1 MCLDIPAEAFP
12 YLMTDESHNGDPR
25 FFFLPLALSF
35 FFALVLITLFV
46 LLLLEL
52 KAIGYAYGRIGIHPH
67 YVFLVLL
74 LSLVGSCIN
83 IPIARLRAKPI
94 LPECEVTCFGKR
106 NVIPLVED
114 WPRTIVAIN
123 VGGALIPSV
132 LSFYLLIHNDLYS
145 PGLIAVT
152 LVTAIVHRIARPV
165 AGIGIVIPLF
175 LPPVVAA
182 AIALLLSQQHAP
194 ALAYLAGSLGTLI
207 GADLLNLGKV
217 QGLGASLFSIG
228 GAGPFD
234 GIFLFGIVAV
244 LLA

>member
-1 MCLDIPAEAFP
+1 VK
-12 YLMTDESHNGDPR
+12 NPR

-35 FFALVLITLFV
+35 FLVLVLITLFV

-52 KAIGYAYGRIGIHPH
+52 KAIGYVYGRIGIHPH

-83 IPIARLRAKPI
+83 IPIARLRAKPLLSEREV
-94 LPECEVTCFGKR
+94 LPFGQR
-106 NVIPLVED
+106 NVIPLAED
-114 WPRTIVAIN
+114 WPQTRIAIN
-123 VGGALIPSV
+123 VGGALIPLV
-132 LSFYLLIHNDLYS
+132 LSFYLLIHNKLYS

-165 AGIGIVIPLF
+165 AGVGIVIPML

-217 QGLGASLFSIG
+217 QGLGTSLFSIG

>member
-1 MCLDIPAEAFP
+1 MK
-12 YLMTDESHNGDPR
+12 NPR
-25 FFFLPLALSF
+25 FSFLPLALSCF
-35 FFALVLITLFV
+35 LVLVLFALFV
-46 LLLLEL
+46 FLLLEL
-52 KAIGYAYGRIGIHPH
+52 KAIGYAYGRIGLHPH

-74 LSLVGSCIN
+74 LSLTGSCIN

-94 LPECEVTCFGKR
+94 RSECEVTYFGQR
-106 NVIPLVED
+106 DDIPLVED
-114 WPRTIVAIN
+114 WPQTVVAIN
-123 VGGALIPSV
+123 VGGALIPIV
-132 LSFYLLIHNDLYS
+132 LSFYLLIHNDLYG

-152 LVTAIVHRIARPV
+152 LVTALVHRIARPV
-165 AGIGIVIPLF
+165 AGIGIVIPMF
-175 LPPVVAA
+175 LPPIVAA
-182 AIALLLSQQHAP
+182 AIALLLPQQHAP

-217 QGLGASLFSIG
+217 QGLGTSLFSIG